1 MNLTS
6 TRMLQ
11 FFTVCVGVC
20 AFSASAATT
29 WVADNFE
36 AEGAGYTN
44 AYDGMAAGVY
54 KMYEFPNVP
63 GLYTNSVWEATPGD
77 ASTIVVGDTPF
88 TAASRPLS
96 GDAALQYLKLE
107 TEGQTL
113 TRYVDLV
120 ETNSGTHQMGPAS
133 ITFYPTPVYVDT
145 LIKFTPSEDDPEITD
160 GHIKM
165 ALFVNASSNLVVR
178 HQYSDGQ
185 GLYVTNSAF
194 TELAPINPEKWYR
207 LTIKLS
213 AEMDPENPAFE
224 IWLDGSKLTHAN
236 GAIDPYNLS
245 GGPWFFMLYSTVTLT
260 QISFQGTGALDELVV
275 TDNDPTFNLN
285 TGLLLTLAFDDSVL
299 DVTFDSTSMTNGQ
312 TVTVASGGSPLSIV
326 ATNWYQIN
334 SVSGEGV
341 TYSGPTGSQ
350 TNSSSGTIS
359 VDQSGRTA
367 TIVATN
373 YTGTIPTGLSGEYAN
388 VPADKLSAW
397 AIASGLSEADVA
409 DHASDYLNNYLLN
422 IDESINAT
430 IAIGSITYDST
441 HEEATITV
449 VASDDA
455 AVDFTKL
462 NGSLVIWTSDDLASS
477 WGTPTQTDLTFT
489 PGATSVTV
497 VVPTAKGKYI
507 KAKVQ

>member
-1 MNLTS
+1 
-6 TRMLQ
+6 MLQ

-29 WVADNFE
+29 WVSDNFE

-120 ETNSGTHQMGPAS
+120 ETNSDTHQMGPAPIYFS
-133 ITFYPTPVYVDT
+133 STSPVYVDT

-160 GHIKM
+160 NLIKV

-178 HQYSDGQ
+178 HKYYDNNVAN
-185 GLYVTNSAF
+185 LVITNSVF
-194 TELAPINPEKWYR
+194 TELAPIDPEKWYR
-207 LTIKLS
+207 LTIKL
-213 AEMDPENPAFE
+213 ATGVFGGQPTFEM
-224 IWLDGSKLTHAN
+224 WLDGNLLTHAN
-236 GAIDPYNLS
+236 GAVNTQTFS
-245 GGPWFFMLYSTVTLT
+245 GGPWFFPLYNTVTLT

-275 TDNDPTFNLN
+275 TDNEPTFNLS
-285 TGLLLTLAFDDSVL
+285 TGLLLTLSFDDTLL

-350 TNSSSGTIS
+350 INSSSGTIS

-367 TIVATN
+367 TIIATN
-373 YTGTIPTGLSGEYAN
+373 YTGAIPTSLSGEYAN
-388 VPADKLSAW
+388 MPADKLSAW

-409 DHASDYLNNYLLN
+409 DHASDYLDNYLLN

-430 IAIGSITYDST
+430 IAIDSITYNPT
-441 HEEATITV
+441 AEEATITV
-449 VASDDA
+449 VASDA

-462 NGSLVIWTSDDLASS
+462 NGSLVIWTSDDLAS